1 VADTDRAYGADVSA
15 GRHHVVGRDEEL
27 ARISGALERG
37 ASVLLRGGPGIGKT
51 ALLLASA
58 ADATSVSVT
67 GAGDLPL
74 SAFTHLGDAEWRQP
88 TTAGIAA
95 ALFRTTVRSD
105 AGLLVVDDAHRL
117 DPASAGL
124 VLQLARSGTPMLA
137 AARTGA
143 AIPQAI
149 QAVIRQS
156 GETMEVG
163 DLSTDSVRSL
173 MALQLDA
180 AVSLAF
186 ATAVAAK
193 TGGNP
198 LYVREV
204 VRRVRAAGAARLR
217 RGVWTLSGAMPVLD
231 VGDLLA
237 DRIEELP
244 TEVRFALELLSVA
257 GSLPLHEL
265 IAAVGEATVSRAE
278 SEGVIQVTQGTAR
291 PGHPLQGDAALSR
304 LPAAR
309 RERVHETLLAVAHRD
324 EATPIG
330 GAQRALWRLDGG
342 FPVEPDELLDLS
354 ERVFSTSVTL
364 AHRLASAAEERVGRP
379 DQWVRLGA
387 LWVGL
392 GEAGRADDALA
403 PSPERF
409 PPPLDVVAVG
419 LRGSAAWIVHDRPAA
434 ALELLDEGVEQLGSA
449 PVIEVQRAAA
459 LWRLGRIAEA
469 RAVAESVVRDMAA
482 PARSRA
488 GAAATLY
495 GIAVAALD
503 ADTVARRAA
512 LVSEVLAGSDRVL
525 SEGRATFEITTA
537 VRHVLFEEDLHW
549 AGSHL
554 RGAFTRALER
564 GEEREAAQYGWM
576 LGWSLALGGRP
587 QEAVETMPEFLELG
601 GPWAVMNGGWAAPCY
616 IRALVASGRVALARQ
631 ELDRLHGEPPAP
643 LFGPEVGLA
652 EVDVLT
658 AEGRRPA
665 ALQRARFH
673 RRAAVGMGAEF
684 RAVSLA
690 WAELLLGG
698 HGAAELLVTLTAG
711 SRTPLHTVLA
721 GFAHALDIHDPA
733 AVIRGIAGL
742 RDLGHRWHAVE
753 AASVAATVLEPT
765 DRQRT
770 TLRHLYSELT
780 DGQPPILA
788 RTLPP
793 RFSGVAAALSG
804 REREVAGL
812 AAQGLSDRA
821 IAERLVLSVRT
832 VETHIAHVF
841 AKTGLHRR
849 EDLSTVL

>member
-1 VADTDRAYGADVSA
+1 M
-15 GRHHVVGRDEEL
+15 
-27 ARISGALERG
+27 
-37 ASVLLRGGPGIGKT
+37 
-51 ALLLASA
+51 
-58 ADATSVSVT
+58 
-67 GAGDLPL
+67 
-74 SAFTHLGDAEWRQP
+74 
-88 TTAGIAA
+88 
-95 ALFRTTVRSD
+95 
-105 AGLLVVDDAHRL
+105 
-117 DPASAGL
+117 
-124 VLQLARSGTPMLA
+124 PMLA

-156 GETMEVG
+156 GEIMEVG

-173 MALQLDA
+173 MELQLDA

-231 VGDLLA
+231 IGDLLA
-237 DRIEELP
+237 EGIEELP
-244 TEVRFALELLSVA
+244 IEMRFALELLSVA

-265 IAAVGEATVSRAE
+265 ITAVGEVTVSRAE
-278 SEGVIQVTQGTAR
+278 SEGVIQVGHGAAR
-291 PGHPLQGDAALSR
+291 PGHPLQRDAALSR

-309 RERVHETLLAVAHRD
+309 RERVHETLLSVAHRD
-324 EATPIG
+324 EGTPIG
-330 GAQRALWRLDGG
+330 EAQRALWRLDGG

-392 GEAGRADDALA
+392 GEAGRADDVLA

-409 PPPLDVVAVG
+409 PPPLDVIAVG
-419 LRGSAAWIVHDRPAA
+419 LRGSAAWILHDRPAV

-469 RAVAESVVRDMAA
+469 RAVAESVVKDVTA

-549 AGSHL
+549 AGPHL

-587 QEAVETMPEFLELG
+587 QEAVDDMCRCLEAGVNVVSTSVVPLVHPPSADKASVEKLQEFLELG

-631 ELDRLHGEPPAP
+631 ELDRLRRDPPAP
-643 LFGPEVGLA
+643 LFDSEVGLA

-665 ALQRARFH
+665 ALERARFH
-673 RRAAVGMGAEF
+673 RRAAIGMGAEF

-698 HGAAELLVTLTAG
+698 HGAAGLLVTLTAG
-711 SRTPLHTVLA
+711 SRTPLHRALA
-721 GFAHALDIHDPA
+721 GFAGALDSHDPTA
-733 AVIRGIAGL
+733 AIRGITGL

-770 TLRHLYSELT
+770 ALRRLYSELT

-793 RFSGVAAALSG
+793 PFSGVAAVLSG

-841 AKTGLHRR
+841 AKAGIHHR

>member
-1 VADTDRAYGADVSA
+1 M
-15 GRHHVVGRDEEL
+15 
-27 ARISGALERG
+27 
-37 ASVLLRGGPGIGKT
+37 LLRGGPGIGKT
-51 ALLLASA
+51 ALLLAGA
-58 ADATSVSVT
+58 AGANSVSVT
-67 GAGDLPL
+67 GAGPLPL
-74 SAFTHLGDAEWRQP
+74 SAFTHLGDIEWRQP
-88 TTAGIAA
+88 TTTAIAA
-95 ALFRTTVRSD
+95 ALFRTAVRSG
-105 AGLLVVDDAHRL
+105 AALLVVDDAHRL

-124 VLQLARSGTPMLA
+124 VLQLARTGMPMLA

-149 QAVIRQS
+149 QAVVRQN
-156 GETMEVG
+156 GETVEVG
-163 DLSTDSVRSL
+163 PLSTDSVRAL
-173 MALQLDA
+173 MELQLDA
-180 AVSLAF
+180 ATSLAF
-186 ATAVAAK
+186 ATATAAK

-237 DRIEELP
+237 EGIEELP
-244 TEVRFALELLSVA
+244 TEVRFALELLAVA

-265 IAAVGEATVSRAE
+265 VSAVGEAPVSRAE
-278 SEGVIQVTQGTAR
+278 SEGVIQVADGVAR

-309 RERVHETLLAVAHRD
+309 RSRVHETLLSVAHRD
-324 EATPIG
+324 ETTPIG
-330 GAQRALWRLDGG
+330 GARRALWRLDAGL
-342 FPVEPDELLDLS
+342 PVEPDELLDLS

-387 LWVGL
+387 LWVSL
-392 GEAGRADDALA
+392 GEAERADEALA
-403 PSPERF
+403 PSSERF

-419 LRGSAAWIVHDRPAA
+419 LRGFAAWVVHDRPAA
-434 ALELLDEGVEQLGSA
+434 ALELLDEGVRRLGSA

-459 LWRLGRIAEA
+459 LWRLGRLEDA
-469 RAVAESVVRDMAA
+469 RAVGEAVVRDRAA
-482 PARSRA
+482 PARARA

-503 ADTVARRAA
+503 AGTVARRGA
-512 LVSEVLAGSDRVL
+512 LVSEVLAGSDRAL
-525 SEGRATFEITTA
+525 SDGRATFEITTA
-537 VRHVLFEEDLHW
+537 VRRVLFEEDLHW
-549 AGSHL
+549 AGSRL

-601 GPWAVMNGGWAAPCY
+601 GPWAVVNGGWAAPCY
-616 IRALVASGRVALARQ
+616 IRALVASGRVGPARQ
-631 ELDRLHGEPPAP
+631 ELDRVLADPPAP
-643 LFGPEVGLA
+643 LFDSEVGLA
-652 EVDVLT
+652 AVDVLT

-673 RRAAVGMGAEF
+673 RRAAIGIGAEF

-698 HGAAELLVTLTAG
+698 QGAARLLVTLTAR
-711 SRTPLHTVLA
+711 SEVPLHRVMARL
-721 GFAHALDIHDPA
+721 AHALDIRDLDA
-733 AVIRGIAGL
+733 AIRAIGDL

-753 AASVAATVLEPT
+753 AASISATVLEASDP
-765 DRQRT
+765 QRT
-770 TLRHLYSELT
+770 ALRELYTELT
-780 DGQPPILA
+780 EGRPPILTRA
-788 RTLPP
+788 LPP

-804 REREVAGL
+804 REREVGAL

-832 VETHIAHVF
+832 VETHMAHVF
-841 AKTGLHRR
+841 AKTGLHHR